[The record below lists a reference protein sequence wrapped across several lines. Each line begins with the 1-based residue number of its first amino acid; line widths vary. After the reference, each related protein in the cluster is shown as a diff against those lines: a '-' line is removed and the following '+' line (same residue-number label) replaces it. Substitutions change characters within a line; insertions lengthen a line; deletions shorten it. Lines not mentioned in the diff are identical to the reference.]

1 MNIELRH
8 LRYFVAVA
16 EDLHFGKAA
25 NRLGI
30 SQPPLSQQILALER
44 EIGARLFERS
54 NRRVELTN
62 AGKLF
67 LKEALEILCK
77 VERAAAL
84 AQRIHQG
91 QVGEVKIGFF
101 GSAPFVEEF
110 QRLVFDFLKQHPHVN
125 LVLQEMPTYQQVDAI
140 LDGRLDLGF
149 VRPLQPRPT
158 PIQSVEISRER
169 LAVVM
174 RSDHPLASKDHELSV
189 ADLASESLVMYARSI
204 GSGLYQKIVDL
215 CRDAGYAPNVAQE
228 ANATPTM
235 MGLVAAGIGI
245 SILPASLE
253 RLSFEGLK
261 FVLLRD
267 PKAQTAVF
275 LAKRWDDRSALVRHL
290 FQAATRLRRKNEA
303 TGSGAGGDGQERAQP
318 QTISGYPSAASL
330 TKIFAS

>member
-62 AGKLF
+62 AGMLF
-67 LKEALEILCK
+67 LKEAHEVLER
-77 VERAAAL
+77 VENAAVRAE
-84 AQRIHQG
+84 RIHRG
-91 QVGEVKIGFF
+91 QLGEVKIGFF
-101 GSAPFVEEF
+101 GSAPFVEGF
-110 QRLVFDFLKQHPHVN
+110 QKLIFDFRTKHADVD

-149 VRPLQPRPT
+149 VRPLQPKPAS
-158 PIQSVEISRER
+158 IQSIEIARER
-169 LAVVM
+169 LMAVM
-174 RSDHPLASKDHELSV
+174 RLDHPLASRQDDLTL
-189 ADLASESLVMYARSI
+189 ADLAPEPMVLYAKSI

-215 CRDAGYAPNVAQE
+215 CRDAGFTPNVVQE

-235 MGLVAAGIGI
+235 MGLVAAGMGI
-245 SILPASLE
+245 SVLPESLM
-253 RLSFEGLK
+253 RLSLDGLK
-261 FVLLRD
+261 FLPLRD
-267 PKAQTAVF
+267 PKAQTAVW
-275 LAKRWDDRSALVRHL
+275 LAKRWDDRSSLVRHL
-290 FQAATRLRRKNEA
+290 FQQASRLKPKTSAPASGGEPTEAIGKVRRTRRPR
-303 TGSGAGGDGQERAQP
+303 
-318 QTISGYPSAASL
+318 
-330 TKIFAS
+330 